1 MSSVSRFS
9 PKWTAEIDAIKY
21 FRIRAG
27 DEHKFIAVWVV
38 VVDGRVCVR
47 SWNDKPTGWYRAF
60 LKEKR
65 GAVQIGKREVAVRGV
80 PVRSARLREAMDAA
94 YAAKYASK
102 ANRPYVLG
110 FRTRTATMEF
120 VPV

>member
-1 MSSVSRFS
+1 MKRFA
-9 PKWTAEIDAIKY
+9 PRAAAEIAAIKY

-60 LKEKR
+60 LREKT
-65 GAVQIGKREVAVRGV
+65 GAVQIGKREVPVRAV

-94 YAAKYASK
+94 YSVKYTSK

-110 FRTRTATMEF
+110 FRNRTATMEF